1 MNLDKTF
8 TLPIQP
14 QFLAD
19 PMSGTHLSSGLFLS
33 VESRELRERTSAGCE
48 SHLAQPPG
56 VSSSLSGRVL
66 YADGWAKKYNVAV
79 HCSQCTQRTPTAI
92 LTAVPS
98 PLHCHVLLSCTTH
111 TTGNLVYTAVVPV
124 RRQWLCAASSSAA
137 SSMRLVREN
146 HASSCDPTL
155 EVSAQEF
162 LQYRGVQPNVPLAG
176 GPQSGDAWAS
186 PSDVLGCV
194 GGGLHVRAESV
205 RTFG

>member
-98 PLHCHVLLSCTTH
+98 PLHCHVLPCTMH
-111 TTGNLVYTAVVPV
+111 TTGNLHCSDSRETSVALYRIVISGFVHEARAREPCFFLRPNIGGFRARIPPISRCATERSTS
-124 RRQWLCAASSSAA
+124 RRASI
-137 SSMRLVREN
+137 
-146 HASSCDPTL
+146 
-155 EVSAQEF
+155 
-162 LQYRGVQPNVPLAG
+162 G
-176 GPQSGDAWAS
+176 GC
-186 PSDVLGCV
+186 LG
-194 GGGLHVRAESV
+194 LSV
-205 RTFG
+205 